1 MVTEMS
7 NSDSN
12 RTRPNELRFPM
23 MENAEYQKA
32 QNQEIKLG
40 KEEGLDVSIY
50 SNPEFNW
57 LQMEQIRTEMAEQI
71 IGIEGYIQLF
81 FQAQTQLLHLHPVV
95 FRIGIGRNVQLLAQA
110 DPDFMNLRSAHIVLQ
125 PLIQRQLVQQ
135 GKPFYFKFC
144 M

>member
-32 QNQEIKLG
+32 HNQEIKLG

-50 SNPEFNW
+50 SNPEIN
-57 LQMEQIRTEMAEQI
+57 R
-71 IGIEGYIQLF
+71 
-81 FQAQTQLLHLHPVV
+81 
-95 FRIGIGRNVQLLAQA
+95 
-110 DPDFMNLRSAHIVLQ
+110 
-125 PLIQRQLVQQ
+125 
-135 GKPFYFKFC
+135 
-144 M
+144 